1 MPVIVDRLPLL
12 GESDGIT
19 VLVEDLPVV
28 VIAPERLQIL
38 GDYLAK
44 LRCSEHAIIHR
55 HHANSAVNAP
65 CHVRVVETARQEGRP
80 PTPRRQDD
88 RAHQLGH
95 HHRGG
100 NRYGGEG
107 QELTAVHG
115 QPSDPT
121 LRGLPS
127 MARYHAHTPSSLS
140 ADTFT

>member
-1 MPVIVDRLPLL
+1 
-12 GESDGIT
+12 
-19 VLVEDLPVV
+19 
-28 VIAPERLQIL
+28 IL

-100 NRYGGEG
+100 NRIVRTNSGTT
-107 QELTAVHG
+107 TAAATGTVAK
-115 QPSDPT
+115 D
-121 LRGLPS
+121 RN
-127 MARYHAHTPSSLS
+127 
-140 ADTFT
+140 